1 MAVFFYIYPNQFELE
16 NVSLTIIILK
26 IDQEYIICQVLC
38 RLQFIMKGTI
48 IRRRTNMERYGYI
61 RVSTK
66 EQNPERQ
73 FIAMQLQFAWH
84 GFRICRVYDTI
95 SVNIYQQKLGIDY
108 IMKSKNVIVYRACGH
123 SYYISYIDFSI
134 KESQVFLNLL
144 NFL

>member
-73 FIAMQLQFAWH
+73 FIAMQEQQ
-84 GFRICRVYDTI
+84 IKQK
-95 SVNIYQQKLGIDY
+95 NIYLDKISG
-108 IMKSKNVIVYRACGH
+108 KNFTRPKYSRLLKRLKRGDVVIVN
-123 SYYISYIDFSI
+123 SIDRLGRNYEEI
-134 KESQVFLNLL
+134 LEQWRKIT
-144 NFL
+144 